1 MFDIFQ
7 NIFNCGLSL
16 QKKNLVLIICPH
28 FLMKMKKK
36 HEKKKKMWMFLL
48 SCVYQVQEALS
59 PSL

>member
-1 MFDIFQ
+1 MPSFP
-7 NIFNCGLSL
+7 NENE
-16 QKKNLVLIICPH
+16 
-28 FLMKMKKK
+28 KK